1 MEATKM
7 TELKD
12 EHFEVISKNKG
23 KAREIEKLEN
33 ELSDARESVSVLGG
47 AIACGFL
54 QDKHS
59 LILQEWIVEYE
70 QLIEQLD
77 THLTEMRTH
86 G

>member
-1 MEATKM
+1 MVEQ
-7 TELKD
+7 
-12 EHFEVISKNKG
+12 
-23 KAREIEKLEN
+23 
-33 ELSDARESVSVLGG
+33 LSDARESVAVLGN
-47 AIACGFL
+47 AIECGFL
-54 QDKHS
+54 HDKHS

>member
-1 MEATKM
+1 M

-33 ELSDARESVSVLGG
+33 ELSDARESVSVLEG

>member
-1 MEATKM
+1 M

-12 EHFEVISKNKG
+12 EHLEIISNNKG
-23 KAREIEKLEN
+23 KKHEIDKMVEQ
-33 ELSDARESVSVLGG
+33 LSDARESVAVLGN
-47 AIACGFL
+47 AIEFGFL
-54 QDKHS
+54 HDKHS
-59 LILQEWIVEYE
+59 LILQDWIVSYE